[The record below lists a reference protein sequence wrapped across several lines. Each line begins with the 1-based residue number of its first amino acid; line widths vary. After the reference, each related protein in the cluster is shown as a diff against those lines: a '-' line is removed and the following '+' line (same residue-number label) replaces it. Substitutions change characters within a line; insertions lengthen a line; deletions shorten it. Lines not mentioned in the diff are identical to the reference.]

1 MLLSKTFFENKSR
14 VLLFCLVATMMSS
27 LWLYW
32 LESRA
37 QQQWLQNLDRDL
49 THFSQQQEKRF
60 NKAIQD
66 LRADV
71 LSLSESAVMGPIKAI
86 QYQLDRSG
94 QVSPPNLQLLQDHFV
109 SLAKDNPEYWQVRLI
124 SAFGKGKELVRVENR
139 GQRVEVIANDYLQAK
154 GHRTYV
160 KSTLQFAQGEVY
172 LSPINLNKE
181 HGSVEYPFR
190 PTLRAATPLYSDEGR
205 VIAVVV
211 INLDLK
217 PLLDSV
223 DESIQYYNLRYRGQF
238 YLANVDGDWLIHPDI
253 NQTFSFDRGMPYSQK
268 REFGYLDH
276 SFLPTDNVGAFLAR
290 ERVHH
295 QASIVWRSS
304 FRLAQDMPGKEL
316 TLTYVLPEWHL
327 EQETK
332 LLLPSSDLVIFLIIL
347 ASITFVLLLIVLR
360 DNIFNKLN
368 VEMGLLK
375 QWVSFLSIRCKVLL
389 SMLFVV
395 TLVASSIS
403 LIALESFKKSVE
415 SETAAQLS
423 SIANFQHKRVEEFIK
438 HNKQSLL
445 LIASRTQLRL
455 LLKEYNRSPDK
466 ALLNTMKKI
475 LTDALQSASFFKT
488 LLLLNNKG
496 EPLVTT
502 HYDISASKDKNIDV
516 PIENFD
522 IRFLSADS
530 GNQLMLLTMPLTLM
544 GERIG
549 YVSVE
554 ASIDELRLITQDYSG
569 LGSTGET
576 LLAEKLG
583 NGDAKFLTKLRF
595 DGYLNNTRTIA
606 SHRWDI
612 PVIRAL
618 NGEFG
623 FHQDVVDYRGI
634 PVFAVTTYLSDIGWA
649 VLTKMD
655 QEEALLNYE
664 ILKETLIK
672 TFLLLL
678 LVIFLLVLFLSRSI
692 SYPIEHLTQ
701 IANSIKQG
709 KRQLRADESIAFD
722 KETTMLAS
730 AFNDMIHELVETLDA
745 IPHGIL
751 LMNAKG
757 EIIRCNSKLELMF
770 DYKAGELTGQSIEC
784 LLPEHLRE
792 QHQAYREKY
801 LQAPETRAMGS
812 NLELMATSQN
822 GTQFPV
828 EIGLSPVEM
837 SGQTYVL
844 ATVVDIS
851 ERHGLEQQVKAYQKN
866 LEYTVE
872 ERTHQ
877 LVKAKEEA
885 EVATQAKSDFLA
897 KMSHEIRT
905 PMNAIIGLIYLLQ
918 QEGMSSRQRLQ
929 LNKLDTAAHS
939 LLGIIN
945 DILDYSKIEAGK
957 MMVESIPFSLEA
969 VLDNIASVSAAV
981 SRSKDIELIVN
992 KKQDVP
998 VDLVGDPLRL
1008 GQILINLMNNA
1019 IKFTETGVVKLEIA
1033 RLDSTPQEVSLTFTV
1048 QDTGVGMDKSTLDS
1062 IFKPFEQADGS
1073 ITRRYG
1079 GTGLGLAIVQQLVN
1093 LMGGH
1098 IQVESEPDKGTV
1110 FNVFLSFSKSQMSMN
1125 YNKYNHTSFSHLKVL
1140 IVDDSSESR
1149 DVLTAMAEGF
1159 GCTADSVYSAEEG
1172 VKAFQASL
1180 SKGRSYDIVL
1190 MDWRLPGMDGL
1201 TAARKIKE
1209 IAPKDN
1215 LPIIILETAYGRELL
1230 EQQEHPVKVDS
1241 LLIKPITSSSLFDTI
1256 IQHLAPEKLLDQS
1269 GHKRHSDY
1277 QLQGMKVLI
1286 VEDHEINQEVAQSML
1301 EGAGAIVTVANNGR
1315 EALGLLTKHQ
1325 GDFHAVLMDIQMPVM
1340 DGLEATRRI
1349 RAHKQWQSLPVIA
1362 MTANASTDHRKL
1374 GLETGMDAYLTKPV
1388 NVDELFNT
1396 LNRWYQPMIAGKAV
1410 INAVS
1415 TSSNG
1420 SGDQED
1426 NFLAISVSDSE
1437 NLTIKAI
1444 ESEYMDKPELKGID
1458 VDQALAR
1465 VNGDHQ
1471 LLIKLL
1477 EKLLHQSD
1485 EVLLSLNSRFHGLD
1499 QGSIR
1504 HKVHALKGT
1513 SGNLCAM
1520 SIYQAAEAINDEMK
1534 SAQQP
1539 GKDQVDC
1546 LSEATKELKKSYL
1559 LIRHNLELSSN
1570 SYIDLSGS
1578 INSKDTEEQFL
1589 SIKLELISALT
1600 EQEMISDSQLSY
1612 FSKLARSYK
1621 NEAKIEGVLTEFID
1635 AVYSLDY
1642 EEALTL
1648 LEQI

>member
-1 MLLSKTFFENKSR
+1 MLLS
-14 VLLFCLVATMMSS
+14 CLAVTMIGV

-37 QQQWLQNLDRDL
+37 QQQWLQDFDRDL
-49 THFSQQQEKRF
+49 AHLSQQQEQRF
-60 NKAIQD
+60 NQVLQD

-71 LSLSESAVMGPIKAI
+71 LSLSESAVMERLKVEPS
-86 QYQLDRSG
+86 QLDRLL
-94 QVSPPNLQLLQDHFV
+94 QVSPDELQLLQDHFV
-109 SLAKDNPEYWQVRLI
+109 SLAKDHPEYWQIRLI

-139 GQRVEVIANDYLQAK
+139 GQRVDVIANDHLQAK
-154 GHRTYV
+154 GHRAYV
-160 KSTLQFAQGEVY
+160 KSTLQLARGEVY

-190 PTLRAATPLYSDEGR
+190 PTLRAATPLYSSEGQ
-205 VIAVVV
+205 VIAVIV

-217 PLLDSV
+217 PLLDAV
-223 DESIQYYNLRYRGQF
+223 DESIQRYNMRYKGQF
-238 YLANVDGDWLIHPDI
+238 YLANIEGDWLIHPDI
-253 NQTFSFDRGMPYSQK
+253 NQTFAFDRSMPYSQK

-276 SFLPTDNVGAFLAR
+276 LFLPAEDSEALLAR
-290 ERVHH
+290 GYV
-295 QASIVWRSS
+295 QNQSAIVWRST
-304 FRLAQDMPGKEL
+304 FRLAQGIPGKRL
-316 TLTYVLPEWHL
+316 TLIYVLPEWHL

-332 LLLPSSDLVIFLIIL
+332 LLLSRSDLK
-347 ASITFVLLLIVLR
+347 VLLWVLALIVPVVLLFVTR
-360 DNIFNKLN
+360 KYLLSNTN
-368 VEMGLLK
+368 VDFGFLVGAL
-375 QWVSFLSIRCKVLL
+375 SLLSIRSKILL

-395 TLVASSIS
+395 FLVATSMS
-403 LIALESFKKSVE
+403 LLALKTFKESVE
-415 SETAAQLS
+415 NETADQLLS
-423 SIANFQHKRVEEFIK
+423 VANFQHKRVEEFIK

-455 LLKEYNRSPDK
+455 LLKEYNESSDS
-466 ALLNTMKKI
+466 ALLNPVKRI
-475 LTDALQSASFFKT
+475 LSDAIQSAPFFKT
-488 LLLLNNKG
+488 LTVLNDQG
-496 EPLVTT
+496 EVLVTT
-502 HYDISASKDKNIDV
+502 NYTLKASNYKKVEV
-516 PIENFD
+516 PIEHFD
-522 IRFLSADS
+522 IRFLSADT
-530 GNQLMLLTMPLTLM
+530 GKQLMLLTMPLTLT

-549 YVSVE
+549 YISVE
-554 ASIDELRLITQDYSG
+554 ASIDELRLITQDYAG
-569 LGSTGET
+569 LGLTGET
-576 LLAEKLG
+576 LLAEKLS
-583 NGDAKFLTKLRF
+583 NGDAHFLTKLRF
-595 DGYLNNTRTIA
+595 DNHLSDTRTIA
-606 SHRWDI
+606 SHRWDV

-623 FHQDVVDYRGI
+623 FHQDVIDYRGV

-649 VLTKMD
+649 VLTKID
-655 QEEALLNYE
+655 QEEAFLNYE
-664 ILKETLIK
+664 ILKEDLVK
-672 TFLLLL
+672 AFLLLL
-678 LVIFLLVLFLSRSI
+678 LFAFILVLFLSRSI
-692 SYPIEHLTQ
+692 SYPLEHLTQ

-709 KRQLRADESIAFD
+709 ERQVRADESIAFD
-722 KETTMLAS
+722 KESTMLAS
-730 AFNDMIHELVETLDA
+730 AFNDMTHELVETLDA

-751 LMNAKG
+751 MMNAKG
-757 EIIRCNSKLELMF
+757 QIIRCNSKLELMF
-770 DYKAGELTGQSIEC
+770 GYKAGELTGQRIEC

-792 QHQAYREKY
+792 RHQEYRERY
-801 LQAPETRAMGS
+801 LQAPEPRAMGS
-812 NLELMATSQN
+812 NLELMATNQQ
-822 GTQFPV
+822 GKQFPV

-851 ERHGLEQQVKAYQKN
+851 ERHDLEQQVKTYQKN
-866 LEYTVE
+866 LEHTVE

-885 EVATQAKSDFLA
+885 EVATRAKSDFLA

-992 KKQDVP
+992 KKHDVP

-1019 IKFTETGVVKLEIA
+1019 IKFTERGAVKLEIT
-1033 RLDSTPQEVSLTFTV
+1033 RLESSTPQEVSLTFTV
-1048 QDTGVGMDKSTLDS
+1048 QDTGVGMDKPTLDS

-1110 FNVFLSFSKSQMSMN
+1110 FNVFLSFSKSQMSLN
-1125 YNKYNHTSFSHLKVL
+1125 YSKYSHTSFSHLKVL

-1159 GCTADSVYSAEEG
+1159 GCTADSVYSAEDA
-1172 VKAFQASL
+1172 VKVFQASL
-1180 SKGRSYDIVL
+1180 SKGKSYDIVL

-1230 EQQEHPVKVDS
+1230 EQQEHPIKVDS

-1269 GHKRHSDY
+1269 DAKHSSDY
-1277 QLQGMKVLI
+1277 LLQGMKVLI

-1315 EALGLLTKHQ
+1315 EALDILAQYQ

-1340 DGLEATRRI
+1340 DGLEATRKI

-1388 NVDELFNT
+1388 DVDQLFNT
-1396 LNRWYQPMIAGKAV
+1396 LNRWYKPMIAGKA
-1410 INAVS
+1410 AVNS
-1415 TSSNG
+1415 ISPIGDGLG
-1420 SGDQED
+1420 SKTEEGQLVSYSD
-1426 NFLAISVSDSE
+1426 NHVLNTNDA
-1437 NLTIKAI
+1437 
-1444 ESEYMDKPELKGID
+1444 ESELMANQALKGID
-1458 VDQALAR
+1458 INQALIR
-1465 VNGDHQ
+1465 VNDDQQ
-1471 LLIKLL
+1471 LLVKLL

-1485 EVLLSLNSRFHGLD
+1485 EVLLRSL
-1499 QGSIR
+1499 
-1504 HKVHALKGT
+1504 
-1513 SGNLCAM
+1513 
-1520 SIYQAAEAINDEMK
+1520 
-1534 SAQQP
+1534 
-1539 GKDQVDC
+1539 
-1546 LSEATKELKKSYL
+1546 
-1559 LIRHNLELSSN
+1559 
-1570 SYIDLSGS
+1570 
-1578 INSKDTEEQFL
+1578 
-1589 SIKLELISALT
+1589 
-1600 EQEMISDSQLSY
+1600 
-1612 FSKLARSYK
+1612 
-1621 NEAKIEGVLTEFID
+1621 
-1635 AVYSLDY
+1635 
-1642 EEALTL
+1642 
-1648 LEQI
+1648 